1 MQGVIYKRV
10 TIAVERLDF
19 SLGINITSSTRFRS
33 KLKAGN
39 TTRGIFCG
47 ENDLISDRSKVYEYC
62 KSRTGF

>member
-19 SLGINITSSTRFRS
+19 SLSFFAKQYKIPKKIER
-33 KLKAGN
+33 N

-47 ENDLISDRSKVYEYC
+47 ENGLRSDHSKVDEYC

>member
-19 SLGINITSSTRFRS
+19 SLNI
-33 KLKAGN
+33 LKYHRQYKIPKQIERN
-39 TTRGIFCG
+39 RTRGIFCG
-47 ENDLISDRSKVYEYC
+47 ENDLISDRSKVDEYC

>member
-1 MQGVIYKRV
+1 MQEVIYKRV
-10 TIAVERLDF
+10 TTAVERLDF
-19 SLGINITSSTRFRS
+19 SLGINITSSTRFPKQIER
-33 KLKAGN
+33 N